1 MFVIIVEY
9 TADLTAVDAVMPA
22 HLEWLDQHYRS
33 GLFLASGRR
42 VPRTGGVVLAQGER
56 ATVEAAVAAD
66 PFTTQGVAHST
77 VIEFTPSRF
86 GGALDTDAIRAALG

>member
-42 VPRTGGVVLAQGER
+42 VPRTGGVVLAQGEL
-56 ATVEAAVAAD
+56 AAVEAAVAAD
-66 PFTTQGVAHST
+66 PFTTEGVARST
-77 VIEFTPSRF
+77 IIEFAPSRF
-86 GGALDTDAIRAALG
+86 GGPLDTEVIRAALG